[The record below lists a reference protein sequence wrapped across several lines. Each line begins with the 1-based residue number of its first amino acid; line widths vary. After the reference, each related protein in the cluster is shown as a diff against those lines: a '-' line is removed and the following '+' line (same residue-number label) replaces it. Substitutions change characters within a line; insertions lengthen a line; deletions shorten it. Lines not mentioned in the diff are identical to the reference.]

1 MDWAP
6 TQSPSSKLI
15 HVPYSGWLPLPS
27 KEFPLYGEQGLKQCQ
42 FFFMHK
48 KKQICNNLWKQSL
61 IGTLIIE
68 KKTNEKGEKHSDNT
82 NLQGKKKPFY
92 NCAIPNWHL

>member
-6 TQSPSSKLI
+6 TQNPSSKLI

-42 FFFMHK
+42 FFFYAQKEANMQQPVK
-48 KKQICNNLWKQSL
+48 AVPYWNINYWEKNKWK
-61 IGTLIIE
+61 GR
-68 KKTNEKGEKHSDNT
+68 KT
-82 NLQGKKKPFY
+82 Q
-92 NCAIPNWHL
+92 W